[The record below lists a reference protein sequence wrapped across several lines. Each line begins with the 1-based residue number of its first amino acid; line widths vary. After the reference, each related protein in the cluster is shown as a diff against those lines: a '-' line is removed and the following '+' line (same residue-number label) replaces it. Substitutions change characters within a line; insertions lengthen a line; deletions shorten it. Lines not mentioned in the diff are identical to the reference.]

1 MSFIAEPWYFNTW
14 TYVCDFFKMVDIL

>member
-1 MSFIAEPWYFNTW
+1 MSFIAEPWNFNTW